1 MNLFLFCLQSEDLED
16 SIDKTWIV
24 SAQSSLQK
32 EILERLPSNQSL
44 YVEGAFT
51 IWLRKACVNYFVL
64 RGKPRAYAPH
74 MTMDEKDGK

>member
-1 MNLFLFCLQSEDLED
+1 
-16 SIDKTWIV
+16 
-24 SAQSSLQK
+24 LQK

-74 MTMDEKDGK
+74 MTMDEKDGKYHPLIKYNLKKFLKG

>member
-1 MNLFLFCLQSEDLED
+1 
-16 SIDKTWIV
+16 
-24 SAQSSLQK
+24 LQK
-32 EILERLPSNQSL
+32 EILEKLPSNESL

-74 MTMDEKDGK
+74 MTMDEKDGKYFS